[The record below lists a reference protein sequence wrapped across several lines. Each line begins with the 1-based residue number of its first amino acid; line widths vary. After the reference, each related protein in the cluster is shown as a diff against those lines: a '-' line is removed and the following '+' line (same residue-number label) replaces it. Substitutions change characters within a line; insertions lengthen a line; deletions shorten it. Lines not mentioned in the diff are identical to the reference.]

1 MKTILIFVFVLVV
14 SLCFA
19 QETVTKAQNPII
31 IVDGIKYLRSDSIH
45 VLKHLNPEKIKS
57 IDILKGQDAINL
69 FGEDGKSGV
78 IVVTTKA
85 GVIDKPLFILDGKRI
100 EDISSLNPD
109 DIQSI
114 EVIKDATQLIPYG
127 DEGRLGV
134 VKITSKSKGRYR

>member
-1 MKTILIFVFVLVV
+1 MKAYLTFVLVFV
-14 SLCFA
+14 GACCFA
-19 QETVTKAQNPII
+19 QERATKEEPL
-31 IVDGIKYLRSDSIH
+31 IVLDGIRYLHSDSAN
-45 VLKHLNPEKIKS
+45 VFQKLNPEKIKE
-57 IDILKGQDAINL
+57 IKVLRGLEAINQY
-69 FGEDGKSGV
+69 GEAGKSGV

-85 GVIDKPLFILDGKRI
+85 GASDKPLFILDGKRI

-127 DEGRLGV
+127 VEGRLGV